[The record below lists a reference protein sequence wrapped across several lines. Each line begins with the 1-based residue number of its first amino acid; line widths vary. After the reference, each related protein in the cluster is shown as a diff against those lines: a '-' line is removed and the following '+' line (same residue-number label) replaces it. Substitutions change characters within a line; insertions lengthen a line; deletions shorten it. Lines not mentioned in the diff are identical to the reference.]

1 LLVILDDLRGADLSV
16 VRVEPDVAKSAP
28 LSQKI
33 PALIQFDL
41 ELGEPLP
48 IGFRKRRFLVQP
60 VFLRNQL
67 LNVVEDG
74 LILGMILHRSLL
86 PSERDG
92 VV

>member
-1 LLVILDDLRGADLSV
+1 LLVILDDLRGADLRV

-28 LSQKI
+28 LSQKV

-48 IGFRKRRFLVQP
+48 IGLRKRRFLVQP

-67 LNVVEDG
+67 LNVVEDR
-74 LILGMILHRSLL
+74 LILGMILHTSLL
-86 PSERDG
+86 PSDQDG
-92 VV
+92 MV